1 MTKQKMR
8 TFAGAGRPRSRLS
21 CDTVSTLSPTAWTRS
36 TSPRGTTTG
45 INKHRKRRLA
55 VTVRVARGTTNRRRR
70 RCHRHEAIVTR
81 SINHTAINIKRVTI
95 KNATTRTPTIPK
107 SPVVVNSIGTTSSP
121 WNQKDAIIQSWTL
134 TPHHRSSSSTT
145 RGLI

>member
-1 MTKQKMR
+1 MTKRKMR

-21 CDTVSTLSPTAWTRS
+21 SDTVSALSLTAWTRS
-36 TSPRGTTTG
+36 TSSKGTTTG

-55 VTVRVARGTTNRRRR
+55 VTVRVVRGTTNRWRRHCR
-70 RCHRHEAIVTR
+70 HREAIVTR
-81 SINHTAINIKRVTI
+81 SANRTAISIRRVTI
-95 KNATTRTPTIPK
+95 KNATTGTPRIPK

-121 WNQKDAIIQSWTL
+121 WNRKDAIIQSWTL
-134 TPHHRSSSSTT
+134 TPHHTSSTT